1 MDIAIFVGIGQNRGH
16 LWILELE
23 KLGEI
28 HGYWNYHR
36 NLGKLW
42 MLICYGHGPS
52 FQLYES

>member
-36 NLGKLW
+36 NLGGS
-42 MLICYGHGPS
+42 YGC
-52 FQLYES
+52 